1 MSQHAESDRCAHV
14 LDLLEVW
21 IDGDLDD
28 AEAAAVKEHVDRCE
42 SCMAEQQL
50 AMAVVAELRSMPEF
64 DVPAR
69 VMQAVKRETR
79 PTLVERFRAFLEDH
93 RIHPVPAFAVISALI
108 LIVLVVPQ
116 WRPPAERQYTDQEVA
131 RAVAE
136 TRLALAYVGSV
147 AQRAELRIK
156 ERVFNE
162 GVAAQTLRGVRRSL
176 QVIGE
181 AGAATADPL
190 ATPRNGMK
198 GS

>member
-1 MSQHAESDRCAHV
+1 MSQCAEFESCADV
-14 LDLLEVW
+14 LERLDAW
-21 IDGDLDD
+21 IDGDLD
-28 AEAAAVKEHVDRCE
+28 ATEADAVKVHVDHCE
-42 SCMAEQQL
+42 SCRKEHHLAE
-50 AMAVVAELRSMPEF
+50 AVVAELRSMPVF
-64 DVPAR
+64 SVPER
-69 VMQAVKRETR
+69 VMQTVRKDTR
-79 PTLVERFRAFLEDH
+79 PPLVERFRVFLDDV
-93 RIHPVPAFAVISALI
+93 RIRPVPAFAAVVVVIL
-108 LIVLVVPQ
+108 LVLVDSP
-116 WRPPAERQYTDQEVA
+116 WRRPAEPQYTDQEVA

-162 GVAAQTLRGVRRSL
+162 GVAAQTVRGVRRSL

>member
-1 MSQHAESDRCAHV
+1 MSQFADLGSCAVV
-14 LDLLEVW
+14 LERLDAW

-93 RIHPVPAFAVISALI
+93 RIHPVPAFAVISAVI
-108 LIVLVVPQ
+108 LIVLVVPP
-116 WRPPAERQYTDQEVA
+116 WRPPAEPQYTDQEVA

-136 TRLALAYVGSV
+136 TRLALAYVGSI
-147 AQRAELRIK
+147 AQRAELRVK
-156 ERVFNE
+156 ERILDE
-162 GVAAQTLRGVRRSL
+162 GAAAQTVRGVRRSL
-176 QVIGE
+176 HLIGE
-181 AGAATADPL
+181 VGAATADQP
-190 ATPRNGMK
+190 ATPRPQLK